1 MITIAVDAMG
11 GDHAPRPE
19 VEGSVLAAREFN
31 VRILLVGPPNVVRGE
46 LAKHATE
53 PSLPIEIVP
62 ASEVITM
69 NDHPAQAF
77 RRKKDS
83 SVHVSARLVREAK
96 AHGLV
101 SAGNTGAVM
110 TVARF
115 LLGTLESVDRVAL
128 AAPFPNA
135 KGGVSVLLDVGANV
149 DSKAEH
155 LEQFAVMGEIYYRVT
170 FGNKRPRVG
179 LLSVGEEEIKGNEL
193 TRQVYTRLK
202 NSHVQF
208 VGNVEGGDLFS
219 GAVEVIVC
227 DGFVGNIALKICE
240 GLAVQIFDVLRKSL
254 KSSPI
259 SQFGALLSQGAF
271 KGLKKKIDYTEYG
284 GAPLLGVRGVCVIG
298 HGKSN
303 ANAVKNAIR
312 VAAGLARSGMNE
324 KIEEELS
331 VVAAGEGSVA
341 GDQRPATR
349 GGEWPYADGAHGK
362 RVASGE
368 TRTERA
374 SSRVG
379 RELREKR

>member
-31 VRILLVGPPNVVRGE
+31 VRVLLVGQPQAVRAE
-46 LAKHATE
+46 LAKHAE
-53 PSLPIEIVP
+53 PNLPIEIVP

-83 SVHVSARLVREAK
+83 SVHVASRLVREVK
-96 AHGLV
+96 ADGLV

-135 KGGVSVLLDVGANV
+135 RGGVSVLLDVGANV
-149 DSKAEH
+149 DSRPEH
-155 LEQFAVMGEIYYRVT
+155 LLQFAVMGEVYYRAT
-170 FGNKRPRVG
+170 FGSRRPRVG
-179 LLSVGEEEIKGNEL
+179 LLSVGEEEIKGNVL
-193 TRQVYTRLK
+193 TREVYALLK
-202 NSHVQF
+202 KSPVHF

-219 GAVEVIVC
+219 GIVDVIVC

-240 GLAVQIFDVLRKSL
+240 GLAVSIFDSL
-254 KSSPI
+254 KKSMKGSLL
-259 SQFGALLSQGAF
+259 SQVGAKLSQGAF

-298 HGKSN
+298 HGRSN

-312 VAAGLARSGMNE
+312 VAAGLARARINE
-324 KIEEELS
+324 RIEQELS
-331 VVAAGEGSVA
+331 ATAV
-341 GDQRPATR
+341 PA
-349 GGEWPYADGAHGK
+349 
-362 RVASGE
+362 
-368 TRTERA
+368 
-374 SSRVG
+374 
-379 RELREKR
+379 

>member
-19 VEGSVLAAREFN
+19 VEGSVLAAREFG
-31 VRILLVGPPNVVRGE
+31 VRVLLVGQPQAVRTE
-46 LAKHATE
+46 LAKHAE
-53 PSLPIEIVP
+53 PNLPIEIVP

-83 SVHVSARLVREAK
+83 SVHVASRLVREVK
-96 AHGLV
+96 ADGLV

-135 KGGVSVLLDVGANV
+135 RGGVSVLLDVGANV
-149 DSKAEH
+149 DSRPEH
-155 LEQFAVMGEIYYRVT
+155 LLQFAVMGEVYYRAT
-170 FGNKRPRVG
+170 FGSRRPRVG
-179 LLSVGEEEIKGNEL
+179 LLSVGEEEIKGNIL
-193 TRQVYTRLK
+193 TREVYTLLK
-202 NSHVQF
+202 KSPVHF

-219 GAVEVIVC
+219 GIVDVIVC

-240 GLAVQIFDVLRKSL
+240 GLAVSIFDSL
-254 KSSPI
+254 KKSMKGSLL
-259 SQFGALLSQGAF
+259 SQVGAKLSQGAF

-298 HGKSN
+298 HGRSN

-312 VAAGLARSGMNE
+312 VAAGLARARINE
-324 KIEEELS
+324 RIEQELS
-331 VVAAGEGSVA
+331 ATAV
-341 GDQRPATR
+341 PA
-349 GGEWPYADGAHGK
+349 
-362 RVASGE
+362 
-368 TRTERA
+368 
-374 SSRVG
+374 
-379 RELREKR
+379 